1 MCDCEKAAVRVKNGL
16 QLLQVGCEKAC
27 ASLERVPA
35 DALSNS
41 EQDTALLCTREMQQC
56 WGSEYSLDLP

>member
-1 MCDCEKAAVRVKNGL
+1 MAWESSVRVWVSSREKAAVRIENGL

-41 EQDTALLCTREMQQC
+41 EQDTALVYTRGVHE
-56 WGSEYSLDLP
+56 S